1 MVAMVTISFLFERRM
16 LTKQQ
21 EETLAW
27 MDLYSCTNQYVYAN
41 KLSKAAL
48 WGDKDCTSALCRPN
62 ALSPNVQTFK

>member
-1 MVAMVTISFLFERRM
+1 MVAMVTIYFLFERRM

-27 MDLYSCTNQYVYAN
+27 MDLYSCSNQYVYAN

-48 WGDKDCTSALCRPN
+48 
-62 ALSPNVQTFK
+62 